1 MENLKITL
9 NEDSQSVIEFINKT
23 KEGKFSDKENV
34 PQEYIIRYDL
44 PEEIDILN
52 ESETSETYHFGLTD

>member
-1 MENLKITL
+1 MVNLKITL
-9 NEDSQSVIEFINKT
+9 NEESQSVIEFINKT

-44 PEEIDILN
+44 PEDINILN
-52 ESETSETYHFGLTD
+52 ESETAETYHFGLTD

>member
-9 NEDSQSVIEFINKT
+9 NEESQSVIEFINKT

-44 PEEIDILN
+44 PEDINILN
-52 ESETSETYHFGLTD
+52 ESETAETYHFGLTD